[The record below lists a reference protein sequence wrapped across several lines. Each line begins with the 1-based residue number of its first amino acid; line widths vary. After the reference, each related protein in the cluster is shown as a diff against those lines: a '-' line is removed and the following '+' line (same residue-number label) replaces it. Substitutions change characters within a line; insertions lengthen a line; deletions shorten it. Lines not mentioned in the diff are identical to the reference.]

1 MKIDYLIIGAGQAGL
16 VLKRFLTE
24 GRSVLLDP
32 NPGGYKIGESVVPE
46 QFAHPVMR
54 ALVPRVRELPSFA
67 PKFGTTFVCDDSVA
81 SFPLPPTEAALSMHV
96 ARSELEQLMAREWGT
111 EITRERVV
119 EIDLAKKT
127 VRTDKQTYEVE
138 RQIIDCSGP
147 AMVVGSALGEVSSLW
162 PVYAAWGYFDV
173 LSSSDDRFWEA
184 LRSHG
189 KKYLRYDAPRRKIIP
204 GSEIDGWSPSR
215 ATILTRLRDGVW
227 TWQIPLFGSKLLSF
241 GVVSRHAPISTD
253 ELLAIAAETRSANY
267 TLAPRPQDG
276 SSHYNRIYTREGFA
290 RRARVGA
297 TMDYI
302 LLADAF
308 AFADPVYSVGT
319 ALAVN
324 KAIELAGVLNGHGWT
339 EERRAAWC
347 ETADDLL
354 ARAIK
359 AFDFWYSGEVLSNDE
374 AAAEVRD
381 NFLVGNAFQVAAAQN
396 YGGMVRDASLDRT
409 PLRER
414 DVSEIEWVD
423 DAQKGPF
430 EALLG
435 AGAGATLMGF
445 RLSGAGQLSNGFKF
459 RWESEGR
466 PELTVVV
473 IAGGDPTAKA
483 YKRSGGLA
491 ISFMNLKDRSYPFD
505 AKVAALLDALLDR
518 MGRREKEW
526 LAMLEKERERD
537 APAAAAAAAQGGP
550 IS

>member
-16 VLKRFLTE
+16 VLKRFLTS

-46 QFAHPVMR
+46 QFAHPVMS
-54 ALVPRVRELPSFA
+54 ALIPKVRQLPSFA
-67 PKFGTTFVCDDSVA
+67 PKFGTTFVSADSVA

-96 ARSELEQLMAREWGT
+96 ARSELEQLMAREWDT

-173 LSSSDDRFWEA
+173 LSSSDDRFWDA
-184 LRSHG
+184 IRRDG
-189 KKYLRYDAPRRKIIP
+189 KKYLRYDAPRRKILP
-204 GSEIDGWSPSR
+204 GTEIDGWSPSR
-215 ATILTRLRDGVW
+215 TTILSRLRDGVW
-227 TWQIPLFGSKLLSF
+227 TWQIPLFDSKLLSF
-241 GVVSRHAPISTD
+241 GVVSRHAPISST
-253 ELLAIAAETRSANY
+253 ELLSIAAEHCSENY
-267 TLAPRPQDG
+267 DLAPRAPDN
-276 SSHYNRIYTREGFA
+276 SSHYNRIYTRDGFA

-324 KAIELAGVLNGHGWT
+324 KAIELASVLNGPGWT

-374 AAAEVRD
+374 AATEVRD

-396 YGGMVRDASLDRT
+396 YGGMIRDASLDRT

-414 DVSEIEWVD
+414 EVSELDWVD

-435 AGAGATLMGF
+435 IGAGGTLAGF
-445 RLSGAGQLSNGFKF
+445 RLAGAGQLSGGFKL
-459 RWESEGR
+459 RWEAEGR
-466 PELTVVV
+466 PDLTVV
-473 IAGGDPTAKA
+473 AAMGGDPSAKA
-483 YKRSGGLA
+483 YKRAGGIA
-491 ISFMNLKDRSYPFD
+491 ISFMNLKDRPYPFD
-505 AKVAALLDALLDR
+505 AKVAALLDAVLDR
-518 MGRREKEW
+518 MFRREKDW
-526 LAMLEKERERD
+526 LAMLEKGMDRG
-537 APAAAAAAAQGGP
+537 APAGAAAPGGM
-550 IS
+550 IA

>member
-1 MKIDYLIIGAGQAGL
+1 MKTDYLIIGAGQAGL
-16 VLKRFLTE
+16 VLKRFL

-46 QFAHPVMR
+46 QFAHPVMQ
-54 ALVPRVRELPSFA
+54 ALVPKVRELPSFA
-67 PKFGTTFVCDDSVA
+67 PKFGTTFVCGDSVA

-96 ARSELEQLMAREWGT
+96 ARSELEQLMAREWDT
-111 EITRERVV
+111 DITRERVV
-119 EIDLAKKT
+119 EIDLARKT

-173 LSSSDDRFWEA
+173 LSSSDDRFWDA
-184 LRSHG
+184 LRRDG
-189 KKYLRYDAPRRKIIP
+189 KKYLRYDAPRRKVLP

-215 ATILTRLRDGVW
+215 TTILTRLRDGVW

-241 GVVSRHAPISTD
+241 GVVSRHAPISSA
-253 ELLAIAAETRSANY
+253 ELLSIAAEHRSENY
-267 TLAPRPQDG
+267 VLAPRAPDG

-324 KAIELAGVLNGHGWT
+324 KAIELASVLNGPGWT
-339 EERRAAWC
+339 DDRRAAWC
-347 ETADDLL
+347 EAADELL

-374 AAAEVRD
+374 AATEVLD

-396 YGGMVRDASLDRT
+396 YGGMILDASLDRT
-409 PLRER
+409 PIRER
-414 DVSEIEWVD
+414 EVSEIEWVD

-435 AGAGATLMGF
+435 VGAGGALEGF
-445 RLSGAGQLSNGFKF
+445 RLVGAGPFSGGFKL
-459 RWESEGR
+459 RWASEGR

-473 IAGGDPTAKA
+473 AVGGDPSAKA

-491 ISFMNLKDRSYPFD
+491 ISSMNLKDGPYPFD
-505 AKVAALLDALLDR
+505 AKVGALLDAVLDR
-518 MGRREKEW
+518 MARREKEW
-526 LAMLEKERERD
+526 FAMLEKGRERSV
-537 APAAAAAAAQGGP
+537 AAAAAVQGGT
-550 IS
+550 IA